1 MSEPASSADD
11 VARFHRGF
19 AAMSSDR
26 AWALTLLEPSAARDE
41 EMLQA
46 SYASAWHWSQVGSM
60 LNWARAAVLLA
71 EVHSR
76 LGNGEQAWAYAE
88 RVRIYFQEVESPP
101 WEAALIQTVHAHA
114 ASASGRTAEHG
125 ASYARATAA
134 LAAIADEEE
143 RRIVGRTFALVP
155 KP

>member
-1 MSEPASSADD
+1 MSEPASQEE

-19 AAMSSDR
+19 AAMSNNR
-26 AWALTLLEPSAARDE
+26 AWALSLLEPSAARDE

-46 SYASAWHWSQVGSM
+46 SYASAWHWSQVGTV
-60 LNWARAAVLLA
+60 LNWARAALLLA

-88 RVRIYFQEVESPP
+88 RVRTYFLGVESPS
-101 WEAALIQTVHAHA
+101 WEKALVQAVHAHA
-114 ASASGRTAEHG
+114 ASTSGRLAEHR
-125 ASYARATAA
+125 ASYERAVVA
-134 LAAIADEEE
+134 LASVPDEEE
-143 RRIVGRTFALVP
+143 RSIVARTFALVP